1 VLGPDTWWETLASRF
16 LATGLNHERPTASC
30 MWTRETWGGVF
41 NHQMN
46 GERSERLLGRFF
58 ETWCHCRNDVSE
70 DICDAG
76 GKAGGET

>member
-1 VLGPDTWWETLASRF
+1 VVGDARIAFPCDGVESRAPYSVLYVDPR
-16 LATGLNHERPTASC
+16 N
-30 MWTRETWGGVF
+30 MGGVF